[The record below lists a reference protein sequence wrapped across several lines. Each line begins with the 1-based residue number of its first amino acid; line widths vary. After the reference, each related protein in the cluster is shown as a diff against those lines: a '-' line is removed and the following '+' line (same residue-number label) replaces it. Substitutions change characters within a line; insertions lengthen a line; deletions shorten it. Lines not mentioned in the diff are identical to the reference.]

1 MVCDCASLRK
11 KSTAVLWQN
20 YDAGFGRILLCV
32 AAGKRSGK
40 HISRTVF
47 PSITF
52 FTIFSLNSNVNFIS
66 TSVDGGDNYF
76 NIGGEK
82 FGIDQGRYG

>member
-40 HISRTVF
+40 QLIYR
-47 PSITF
+47 F
-52 FTIFSLNSNVNFIS
+52 FIHLLYNNFRLIFINLNQIIN
-66 TSVDGGDNYF
+66 
-76 NIGGEK
+76 K
-82 FGIDQGRYG
+82 FFSGFLQEIIF